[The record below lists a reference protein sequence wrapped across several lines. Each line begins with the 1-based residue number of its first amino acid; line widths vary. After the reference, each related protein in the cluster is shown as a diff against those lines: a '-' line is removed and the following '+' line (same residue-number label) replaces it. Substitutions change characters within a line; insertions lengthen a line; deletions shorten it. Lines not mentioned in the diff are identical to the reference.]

1 MLAPS
6 LTPHLPCL
14 TVLPHGRAV
23 RLVQLRLLYDHATVE
38 PRLLTPRAD
47 QGFDAPHFKSTL
59 FGPTCDGIDQVAKG
73 AMMPELMPGDWLRF
87 DRMGA
92 YTRCAGSAFN
102 GFSNAALPTFYIF
115 CRDECR

>member
-1 MLAPS
+1 
-6 LTPHLPCL
+6 
-14 TVLPHGRAV
+14 
-23 RLVQLRLLYDHATVE
+23 
-38 PRLLTPRAD
+38 
-47 QGFDAPHFKSTL
+47 
-59 FGPTCDGIDQVAKG
+59 
-73 AMMPELMPGDWLRF
+73 MMPELMPGDWLRF

>member
-1 MLAPS
+1 
-6 LTPHLPCL
+6 
-14 TVLPHGRAV
+14 
-23 RLVQLRLLYDHATVE
+23 VE
-38 PRLLTPRAD
+38 PRLLSPRAD

-115 CRDECR
+115 CRDGCR